1 MRKSIQFLHSCFV
14 FFFILF
20 LFSNHPLSFL
30 SISICVLNL
39 ILFSLLKTLW
49 WRNRSI
55 ISHPYANV
63 VLYVVLPQTIHPYIT
78 RKQPIFIDSRSLR
91 HIYSEI
97 VIIIFSLRIWKN
109 CWSVMYMLLAY
120 SIIVIICHTISFN
133 TISFVSFFFFFNRKF
148 PIILLHFI
156 SLEFCVFL
164 FSGMH
169 DFFSL
174 YLFQFSK

>member
-1 MRKSIQFLHSCFV
+1 MPTLYFTLCYHKQFNRILHVNNPFSSIRAHC
-14 FFFILF
+14 
-20 LFSNHPLSFL
+20 
-30 SISICVLNL
+30 
-39 ILFSLLKTLW
+39 
-49 WRNRSI
+49 
-55 ISHPYANV
+55 
-63 VLYVVLPQTIHPYIT
+63 
-78 RKQPIFIDSRSLR
+78 D
-91 HIYSEI
+91 IYSEI
-97 VIIIFSLRIWKN
+97 VIIIFSLRNWKN

-133 TISFVSFFFFFNRKF
+133 TISFVSFFFFFFNRKF
-148 PIILLHFI
+148 PIILLRFI